1 MNRIVLGGAQLGLP
15 YGILNNGESLGD
27 AQVAEILDTAF
38 ESGINQIDTAIAYG
52 NSEDLIGAH
61 GQGRFAIISKLPPIP
76 DDCSDVQGW
85 VYEHITS
92 SLSRLRVAELDA
104 LLLHQPSDLAGK
116 HGTNL
121 YSSITQLKKDRL
133 IGKFGVSIYSPQDL
147 DGILGSFELDVVQ
160 TPFNVFDQR
169 INSQIEQLSS
179 LGIEIHARSIFLQ
192 GILLANNSSRPAF
205 FDRWSDE
212 LSRFDA
218 WVKETGT
225 SAMQCCLSFAL
236 QNQRISRI
244 VIGSASSQSLSEV
257 MRCVQTT
264 SNSTSPHFDI
274 TDETLIDPRLWTT
287 T

>member
-38 ESGINQIDTAIAYG
+38 EFGINQIDTAIAYG
-52 NSEDLIGAH
+52 NSEALIGTH

-76 DDCSDVQGW
+76 DVCTDVQGW
-85 VYEHITS
+85 VGEQITS
-92 SLSRLRVAELDA
+92 SLSRLRVTRLDA
-104 LLLHQPSDLAGK
+104 LLLHQPSDLTGK
-116 HGTNL
+116 HGDNL
-121 YSSITQLKKDRL
+121 FSAISQLKKNQL
-133 IGKFGVSIYSPQDL
+133 IKRFGLSIYSPHDL
-147 DGILGSFELDVVQ
+147 DGILEDFELDVVQ

-169 INSQIEQLSS
+169 INAHIERLSS

-192 GILLANNSSRPAF
+192 GVLLTSHSTRPTF
-205 FDRWSDE
+205 FDRWNNE

-218 WVKETGT
+218 WVKETGQ

-236 QNQRISRI
+236 QNKWISKI
-244 VIGSASSQSLSEV
+244 VIGSTSAQSLSEV

-264 SNSTSPHFDI
+264 SNFASPNFDI
-274 TDETLIDPRLWTT
+274 TDETLIDPRLWATT
-287 T
+287 

>member
-15 YGILNNGESLGD
+15 YGILNNGESMGD
-27 AQVAEILDTAF
+27 TQVAEILDTAF
-38 ESGINQIDTAIAYG
+38 EFGINQIDTAIAYG
-52 NSEDLIGAH
+52 NSEALIGTH

-92 SLSRLRVAELDA
+92 SLSRLRVTQLDA
-104 LLLHQPSDLAGK
+104 LLLHQPSDLRGK
-116 HGTNL
+116 HGENL

-133 IGKFGVSIYSPQDL
+133 IGKFGVSIYSPLDL
-147 DGILGSFELDVVQ
+147 DGILKNFVLDVIQ

-169 INSQIEQLSS
+169 INAHLEQLSS

-192 GILLANNSSRPAF
+192 GILLADNSSRPAF
-205 FDRWSDE
+205 FDRWSNE
-212 LSRFDA
+212 LSRFDD
-218 WVKETGT
+218 WVKETGA

-236 QNQRISRI
+236 QNQGISKI
-244 VIGSASSQSLSEV
+244 VIGSTSAQSLSEV

-264 SNSTSPHFDI
+264 SNFASPNFDI
-274 TDETLIDPRLWTT
+274 TDETLIDPRLWATP
-287 T
+287 

>member
-38 ESGINQIDTAIAYG
+38 EFGINQIDTAIAYG
-52 NSEDLIGAH
+52 NSEALIGTH

-76 DDCSDVQGW
+76 DVCTDVQGW
-85 VYEHITS
+85 VGEQITS
-92 SLSRLRVAELDA
+92 SLSRLRVTRLDA
-104 LLLHQPSDLAGK
+104 LLLHQPSDLTGK
-116 HGTNL
+116 HGDNL
-121 YSSITQLKKDRL
+121 FSAISQLKKNQL
-133 IGKFGVSIYSPQDL
+133 IKRFGLSIYSPHDL
-147 DGILGSFELDVVQ
+147 DGILEDFELDVVQ

-169 INSQIEQLSS
+169 INAHIERLSS

-192 GILLANNSSRPAF
+192 GVLLTSHSTRPTF
-205 FDRWSDE
+205 FDRWNNE

-218 WVKETGT
+218 WVKETGQ

-236 QNQRISRI
+236 QNQGISKI
-244 VIGSASSQSLSEV
+244 VIGSTSAQSLSEV

-264 SNSTSPHFDI
+264 SNFASPNFDI
-274 TDETLIDPRLWTT
+274 TDETLIDPRKWATA
-287 T
+287 